1 MRMAK
6 IPSEIVCQR
15 VWASLCER
23 MDPETHLVRP
33 AWKDMM
39 RNVGVCRQRLADA
52 VNSLKGEGKT
62 EVVEDRVRKCN
73 RDWIVFYYRVKKG

>member
-39 RNVGVCRQRLADA
+39 RNVGICRQRLADA
-52 VNSLKGEGKT
+52 VNSLKGEGKI

-73 RDWIVFYYRVKKG
+73 RYWIVF